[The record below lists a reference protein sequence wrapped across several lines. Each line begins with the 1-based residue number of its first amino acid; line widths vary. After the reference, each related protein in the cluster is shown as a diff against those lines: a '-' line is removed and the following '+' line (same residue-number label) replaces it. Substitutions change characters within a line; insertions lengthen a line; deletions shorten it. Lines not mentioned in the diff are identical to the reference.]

1 MVNRRWRVPPPPE
14 GGFGAAE
21 GAAVLEENA
30 GGLGVL
36 LWDVAR
42 DLVLWATSRPRERA
56 ELFAP
61 AAERT
66 RSAWLLSSALDP
78 MLEAAL
84 LGLVRVTGQPSR
96 ASRERVAMACRE
108 IARWADTQGAVATA
122 NAFAHA
128 AAIAV
133 PANANLCYEAGR
145 FARRCADYPRAERWL
160 KRAILLGRQKG
171 EWEAY
176 AKGLLGLG
184 NTFGQ
189 RGDYRRAKKYQ
200 LRCLYAARRH
210 GIPALEGPACHDLC
224 GASIEA
230 GKIDEVNRYA
240 RMAYE
245 AYGEGHPR
253 LPVLAHDVAYA
264 WMNDGYFA
272 RALEVFEA
280 TLPHYTPAERVLVLA
295 DICRA
300 AAGVGD
306 VMRFEGYWRAT
317 WEWIE
322 IWSGRDHVA
331 QALLDLARG
340 AALLRR
346 WEWAEQA
353 AEQSL
358 VIATERR
365 EARIQFTAEA
375 MLEAIR
381 REHAAETYTAP
392 DPLTEQE
399 VDALAND
406 LVESLISCAVGSA

>member
-78 MLEAAL
+78 VLEAPL

-108 IARWADTQGAVATA
+108 IARWADAQGAVATA

-176 AKGLLGLG
+176 ATSLLGLG
-184 NTFGQ
+184 NTHIQ
-189 RGDYRRAKKYQ
+189 RGDYPRARRCH
-200 LRCLYAARRH
+200 LRCLHAVHRH
-210 GIPALEGPACHDLC
+210 NLKQLQGPVCHDLC
-224 GASIEA
+224 VIATETGRVSEIN
-230 GKIDEVNRYA
+230 VYA

-245 AYGEGHPR
+245 AYGDGHPR
-253 LPVLAHDVAYA
+253 LPMLAHDVAYG
-264 WMNDGYFA
+264 WMCDGYFT

-280 TLPHYTPAERVLVLA
+280 VASYYPPAERIQVLA

-300 AAGVGD
+300 AAGAGNV
-306 VMRFEGYWRAT
+306 VRFEQAWQDARA
-317 WEWIE
+317 WIE
-322 IWSGRDHVA
+322 RMATQEHVA
-331 QALLDLARG
+331 QSLLEMARG
-340 AALLRR
+340 ASMMRR
-346 WEWAEQA
+346 WDWA
-353 AEQSL
+353 AEAARRSCE
-358 VIATERR
+358 IATNRR
-365 EARIQFTAEA
+365 EARVRLTAETV
-375 MLEAIR
+375 LEAIR
-381 REHAAETYTAP
+381 REHAAEAYTAP
-392 DPLTEQE
+392 DPLVEQE
-399 VDALAND
+399 VDALACD
-406 LVESLISCAVGSA
+406 LVESLSGCVVAA

>member
-108 IARWADTQGAVATA
+108 IARWADAQGAVATA

-176 AKGLLGLG
+176 AKGLSGLG
-184 NTFGQ
+184 NTYVQ
-189 RGDYRRAKKYQ
+189 RGDYPRARRYH
-200 LRCLYAARRH
+200 LRCLSVARRH
-210 GIPALEGPACHDLC
+210 QLRKLEGDAAHDLC
-224 GASIEA
+224 AIAIETRRLS
-230 GKIDEVNRYA
+230 EVHSYA
-240 RMAYE
+240 RIAYV

-253 LPVLAHDVAYA
+253 LPALAHDVAHA

-280 TLPHYTPAERVLVLA
+280 VLSHCGSAERILVLGN
-295 DICRA
+295 ICRSA
-300 AAGVGD
+300 ASAGNTV
-306 VMRFEGYWRAT
+306 RFEQAWTEAWTAIDSRPAQ
-317 WEWIE
+317 E
-322 IWSGRDHVA
+322 HVA
-331 QALLDLARG
+331 QALLDMARG
-340 AALLRR
+340 AAAARR
-346 WEWAEQA
+346 WEWAEKA
-353 AEQSL
+353 ALRSHD
-358 VIATERR
+358 VATQRR
-365 EARIQFTAEA
+365 EARVQLTAESV
-375 MLEAIR
+375 LESIR
-381 REHAAETYTAP
+381 REHAVEAYTAP

-399 VDALAND
+399 VDALACEF
-406 LVESLISCAVGSA
+406 VESLGSCAVAAA